1 MQNHRQQK
9 VTIKDIARM
18 CNVSTQT
25 ISRVINHRPDVSDDT
40 RQLVEKMIEEMGYH
54 PSALARSLVKQRSF
68 TLGVITAG
76 LKYVGVAQTLNG
88 ITEECEASGYALLI
102 KELPSFNTPKIVP
115 LVENLISHEVE
126 GIIFAAPDINDNI
139 AVVQSQ
145 LPSYCPPIVFLKGG
159 PNPRFTTISIDNYG
173 GACMAVEHL
182 YASGRKHIG
191 FISGPLDWL
200 ESRQRKQGWMDTIQ
214 KHNGCID
221 DSCWTEGN
229 WSSSSGAI
237 AAQKLITKY
246 SNMDAVFVSNDQM
259 ALGLLHY
266 AHENQIRVP
275 EDLAVIGFDDLT
287 ESEYF
292 SPALT
297 TIEHP
302 LRDLGVLAVK
312 TLLKQI
318 ESTANPTPIETI
330 VLKTE
335 LVKRDS
341 A

>member
-1 MQNHRQQK
+1 MQNHRQLK

-40 RQLVEKMIEEMGYH
+40 RQLVEKMIQEMGYH
-54 PSALARSLVKQRSF
+54 PSALARSLVKQRSY

-102 KELPSFNTPKIVP
+102 KELPSFNTPNIVP
-115 LVENLISHEVE
+115 LIESLISHEVE

-139 AVVQSQ
+139 VTVQSQ

-159 PNPRFTTISIDNYG
+159 PNPRYTTISIDNYG
-173 GACMAVEHL
+173 GACQAVERL
-182 YASGRKHIG
+182 YEIGRKQIG

-200 ESRQRKQGWMDTIQ
+200 ESRQRKQGWIDIVS
-214 KHNGCID
+214 KHGGCSD
-221 DSCWTEGN
+221 DRCWTQGN
-229 WSSSSGAI
+229 WSSASGEI
-237 AAQKLITKY
+237 AAESLIKKY
-246 SNMDAVFVSNDQM
+246 SGMDAVFVSNDQM

-266 AHENQIRVP
+266 AHNHNIRVP

-292 SPALT
+292 SPSLT
-297 TIEHP
+297 TINHP
-302 LRDLGVLAVK
+302 LRELGVLAVK

-318 ESTANPTPIETI
+318 ESQVVPIPIDTI
-330 VLKTE
+330 VLHTN
-335 LVKRDS
+335 LIVRDS

>member
-1 MQNHRQQK
+1 MQNNRQQK

-25 ISRVINHRPDVSDDT
+25 ISRVINHRPDVSDET
-40 RQLVEKMIEEMGYH
+40 RELVEKMIQEMGYH
-54 PSALARSLVKQRSF
+54 PSALARSLVKQRSY

-102 KELPSFNTPKIVP
+102 KELPSFNTPNIVP

-139 AVVQSQ
+139 KIVQSQ

-159 PNPRFTTISIDNYG
+159 PSPRFTTISIDNYG
-173 GACMAVEHL
+173 GACLAVEQL
-182 YASGRKHIG
+182 RKIGRKHIG

-200 ESRQRKQGWMDTIQ
+200 ESRQRKQGWIDTQ
-214 KHNGCID
+214 NKYGGCVD
-221 DSCWTEGN
+221 DNCCVEGN
-229 WSSSSGAI
+229 WSSSSGEI
-237 AAQKLITKY
+237 AAKALIEKY
-246 SNMDAVFVSNDQM
+246 TEMDAVFVSNDQM

-266 AHENQIRVP
+266 AHEHDIRIP
-275 EDLAVIGFDDLT
+275 LDLAVIGFDDLT

-297 TIEHP
+297 TVEHP
-302 LRDLGVLAVK
+302 LRELGVLAVK
-312 TLLKQI
+312 SLLKQI
-318 ESTANPTPIETI
+318 ESQIHPAPIETI

-335 LVKRDS
+335 LILRDS